1 MNLSTLA
8 DLPLNNPTDDN
19 VINVLINGAAHAY
32 SNQDSPLP
40 SITARML
47 WPQQVPDLS
56 LIPAAPTPQDLK
68 SSGADTAAIGA
79 SPARRRR
86 RHHLLVEIV

>member
-32 SNQDSPLP
+32 SNQDSPP